1 MNRSKIFFRMIV
13 HLSCYRNEKPRA
25 SAVEELEKLTAGNRA
40 KLSAGACLQIGG
52 NRNCEDYK

>member
-25 SAVEELEKLTAGNRA
+25 FPVEELEKLTAGDRA
-40 KLSAGACLQIGG
+40 KLPAGVTSYLASCTSAI
-52 NRNCEDYK
+52 